1 MATMQ
6 FELLSASHAI
16 LQHAVEEACVVPT
29 PAEPLPPSG
38 QAWVLA
44 LPFSSLRLNSSLA
57 RYLDLTPEQS
67 SALWQVMTQERPKLE
82 PLMAQL
88 DATRQKLD
96 LATRNDHP
104 DQKQIRTLARTQAQ
118 LLTKLIA
125 EDSELQSKILRLLN
139 AEQRRKIERLRQDS
153 ELSALTVE

>member
-88 DATRQKLD
+88 DATRQKLRYC
-96 LATRNDHP
+96 ACSTRNSEG
-104 DQKQIRTLARTQAQ
+104 KSR
-118 LLTKLIA
+118 
-125 EDSELQSKILRLLN
+125 DSGRIVNSVL
-139 AEQRRKIERLRQDS
+139 
-153 ELSALTVE
+153 